1 MSNLLDN
8 RPKQTT
14 SYGFEPSSPTIEDWM
29 YSFYADAKA
38 DAEAKIRAKRNW
50 QDEYCLSGRF
60 SSQSRNVPRALRTIE
75 TLYLSNSATPPRFAN
90 ISDNIILFL
99 PLTCYHVL
107 VGEIISAASAEYY
120 YRYEKDYG

>member
-8 RPKQTT
+8 NKTHTADRL
-14 SYGFEPSSPTIEDWM
+14 SFSLASSKTIEDWL
-29 YSFYADAKA
+29 YSLYRDAMK
-38 DAEAKIRAKRNW
+38 DAEAKIRIRKNW
-50 QDEYCLSGRF
+50 EDEYCLTGRF
-60 SSQSRNVPRALRTIE
+60 SSPDRNVPRALKTIKS
-75 TLYLSNSATPPRFAN
+75 LYLSNGFHKTK

-107 VGEIISAASAEYY
+107 VGEIISAAGAEYY